1 MIRGTKLGAAQRIEQ
16 AFRIEFERAGTLSLG
31 SALVLGSH
39 LIAMLTRIPLLLI
52 ALLALHTAWSQR
64 HPVHY
69 VEWPAAQATV
79 FGRGAWVEH
88 VGQVSGVSGEF
99 VLILDGITTQLDDRT
114 VQVEL
119 PESWRLVGTQFA
131 TGVRPG
137 VIEEVESFCADAE
150 QDIDALRQTVAMRKA
165 LHATY
170 EEELL
175 MIQSNRQLS
184 RQETLLMEDMRDA
197 ADFWRNRVK
206 ELKYKQ
212 LELDQ
217 EVSDLADQIASLE
230 HDIQEQRQRLARPTG
245 QIRLRIQA
253 SAASTGALT
262 IRYLT
267 QSAYWLPEYDVAIAP
282 DGAILF
288 DRFASVAQTTG
299 EDWEG
304 IPVEFVVGN
313 PLSTLAPPPF
323 ERWVLQHRSEV
334 RGATASA
341 YMSMEA
347 APREAAWMM
356 DAFDDKAFGEAAP
369 GIFSTDRFR
378 FNPAVAPFVTGTGE
392 RERVFIESFE
402 LPGKLSYLLLPYA
415 SDEAFQLASSD
426 RWATSR
432 LLPGRVQVEAG
443 GAFRGWFDLLLP
455 APGDTLVVPIGQDP
469 EVRCSRERLADRCS
483 TSAFGGK
490 HKSEQTWVIEVENQH
505 GRPVEVRIEDR
516 IPLAYRPD
524 VLVELLD
531 ADGAVHD
538 ATDGKL
544 TWNVTLQPGER
555 RSFTVRYRIEY
566 PKGLSIV
573 NF

>member
-1 MIRGTKLGAAQRIEQ
+1 M
-16 AFRIEFERAGTLSLG
+16 
-31 SALVLGSH
+31 
-39 LIAMLTRIPLLLI
+39 LLI
-52 ALLALHTAWSQR
+52 ALIALQTAWSQR
-64 HPVHY
+64 YPEQY

-88 VGQVSGVSGEF
+88 VGQVSNVPSEF
-99 VLILDGITTQLDDRT
+99 VLILDGITAQLDDRT

-119 PESWRLVGTQFA
+119 PESWRLVGTQFT
-131 TGVRPG
+131 TGVRPS
-137 VIEEVESFCADAE
+137 VTEEVESFCADAE
-150 QDIDALRQTVAMRKA
+150 RDIRALRQTVSMREA

-175 MIQSNRQLS
+175 MIQSNRKLS
-184 RQETLLMEDMRDA
+184 HQETLLMEDMQDA

-212 LELDQ
+212 LELNQ
-217 EVSDLADQIASLE
+217 EVSDLADQIAGLE
-230 HDIQEQRQRLARPTG
+230 QEMREERQRLARPSG

-253 SAASTGALT
+253 PQAPSGSLS

-267 QSAYWLPEYDVAIAP
+267 QSAFWLPEYDVAIAP

-334 RGATASA
+334 RGATANA
-341 YMSMEA
+341 YEA
-347 APREAAWMM
+347 QAFAPS
-356 DAFDDKAFGEAAP
+356 DDLGLTWAFGDQMNEEAAP
-369 GIFSTDRFR
+369 GIFSTDRFL
-378 FNPAVAPFVTGTGE
+378 FNPAVAPYVTGTGE

-402 LPGKLSYLLLPYA
+402 LQGKLSYLLLPYA

-505 GRPVEVRIEDR
+505 GRAVEARIEDR
-516 IPLAYRPD
+516 IPVAYRPD
-524 VLVELLD
+524 VVVELLD

-566 PKGLSIV
+566 PKGLGIV